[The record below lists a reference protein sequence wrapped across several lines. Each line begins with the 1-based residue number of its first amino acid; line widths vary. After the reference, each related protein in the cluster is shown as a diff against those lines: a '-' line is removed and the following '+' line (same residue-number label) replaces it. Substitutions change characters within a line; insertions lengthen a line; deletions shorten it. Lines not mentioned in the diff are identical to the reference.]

1 MLDSLSPTSH
11 ERVSRLAALCACVIL
26 AALCL
31 YLLVRIVWLILPRGD
46 AVVSAPTGGSAAS
59 APSAA
64 VSVAKWHL
72 FGNPQSVSGATPATS
87 LATVLKLGLRG
98 TLALPD
104 PKDERA
110 LAIIANEQGLETSY
124 RIGAAVA
131 PGAQLAE
138 VYADHVVLDH
148 EGIAETLTLPRPE
161 QHAPALPE
169 KNQARIAAAGSPAS
183 SVPPGFIPGSTAP
196 PAPATKSAAA
206 ALSHIDPQDVARQ
219 LKPAFADGKIVGADL
234 SGADASLLAR
244 LGLKPTDVVTAI
256 NGTPLAGVANPQQLM
271 DQLQNSS
278 SVQVTV
284 QRDGKPATL
293 TLSLR

>member
-1 MLDSLSPTSH
+1 MLNSMSSGDH
-11 ERVSRLAALCACVIL
+11 ERLSRLAALGACAAA

-31 YLLVRIVWLILPRGD
+31 YLLVRIAWLLVPRGD
-46 AVVSAPTGGSAAS
+46 NGLTAPAGGSVATAS
-59 APSAA
+59 SAA

-72 FGNPQSVSGATPATS
+72 FGNPQGGAGAAPATS

-98 TLALPD
+98 TLALPE
-104 PKDERA
+104 PNDERA
-110 LAIIANEQGLETSY
+110 LAIITNEQGIETSY
-124 RIGAAVA
+124 RIGADVA
-131 PGAQLAE
+131 PGAQLRE
-138 VYADHVVLDH
+138 VYADHIVLDH
-148 EGIAETLTLPRPE
+148 EGVAETLTLPRPE
-161 QHAPALPE
+161 QHAPPLPE
-169 KNQARIAAAGSPAS
+169 KNQARSAAATSPAS
-183 SVPPGFIPGSTAP
+183 SVPPGFIVGS
-196 PAPATKSAAA
+196 PAPGAKSAAA
-206 ALSHIDPQDVARQ
+206 GRIDPQDVARQ
-219 LKPAFADGKIVGADL
+219 LKPVFADGKIVGADI

-256 NGTPLAGVANPQQLM
+256 NGTPLAGVTNPQQLM